1 MMESKQLWKNRESHS
16 EVCMCTVSTQQWPS
30 TQVTLFER
38 TRQSAWL
45 DTVTTLVDKKRV
57 NSCVVKHLSFGGNSA
72 TTKTAKKT
80 HLSWVSINHFIARTK
95 HAAIAALMSAG
106 ILVEE
111 RWWNETEFSI
121 HRRQSGNIKKI
132 KSMVWNATLKELFV
146 QMDSDL
152 GCEVTNDMR
161 TIKKYQLENCS
172 IFEPPVFHLS
182 KYVRDEWTV
191 WHTVIV
197 AESWSHRVSN
207 SMFYTPWRWST
218 YAWRSKR
225 D

>member
-1 MMESKQLWKNRESHS
+1 LIAKTKQ
-16 EVCMCTVSTQQWPS
+16 
-30 TQVTLFER
+30 
-38 TRQSAWL
+38 
-45 DTVTTLVDKKRV
+45 
-57 NSCVVKHLSFGGNSA
+57 
-72 TTKTAKKT
+72 
-80 HLSWVSINHFIARTK
+80 
-95 HAAIAALMSAG
+95 AAIAALMSSG
-106 ILVEE
+106 IQAEE

-191 WHTVIV
+191 
-197 AESWSHRVSN
+197 
-207 SMFYTPWRWST
+207 
-218 YAWRSKR
+218 
-225 D
+225 